1 MFRRFAPVI
10 IVPLIGFVIG
20 FVIGFALGF
29 LGATISANNSE
40 REPAKV
46 ASQPVVFVE
55 VDRTSAYHEIKQD
68 LKSVKHNIANSV
80 EARMIESGLTM
91 MRQNRLPIGFGV
103 AVVLVSVVGRC
114 YWIEHKGQKRAYEPS
129 FMK

>member
-10 IVPLIGFVIG
+10 LLSLIGFV
-20 FVIGFALGF
+20 FGF

-91 MRQNRLPIGFGV
+91 MHQNRWLICLGLAGVFGSV
-103 AVVLVSVVGRC
+103 AGRLF
-114 YWIEHKGQKRAYEPS
+114 WGEHKSLKRARMS
-129 FMK
+129 RAS